1 MKSSS
6 FVTLISSLGLSLV
19 TSPFLLSLLAFQII
33 TEAAIELGEASEELF
48 RSIRLPILHFP
59 DAEL

>member
-6 FVTLISSLGLSLV
+6 FVTLVSSLGLSLV
-19 TSPFLLSLLAFQII
+19 TSPFLLSLLAFQIF